1 MSSTSSAWHGLVENH
16 KGPKTRKV
24 PIQRMMGIM
33 PDNED
38 GSVTVYIAFEAE
50 TADTL
55 PVPVQPSWFP
65 TRMAASLHEKSH
77 PLACHISRSNID
89 SIDTFHGRCSVKHN
103 ADDWESEY
111 LRTMCCQRLVCDLQ
125 GGYYGDYYI
134 LTDPVIE
141 VRGWGMLS
149 CLHKRIGWQHGR
161 GRTGYENLSCTGNPR
176 KIFGFL
182 VLFGFVVYFLD
193 LV

>member
-1 MSSTSSAWHGLVENH
+1 M
-16 KGPKTRKV
+16 
-24 PIQRMMGIM
+24 
-33 PDNED
+33 NED
-38 GSVTVYIAFEAE
+38 GAVKVYIAFEAE

-141 VRGWGMLS
+141 VRGCSLAFTSASDGSMAEA
-149 CLHKRIGWQHGR
+149 GR
-161 GRTGYENLSCTGNPR
+161 AMRT
-176 KIFGFL
+176 L
-182 VLFGFVVYFLD
+182 VAQGTLGKSMVS
-193 LV
+193 